1 MSINPDKSMKEEV
14 AAKPDS
20 EGSIPQPEAQ
30 PNAAIASAPSVASP
44 VTAAPGAIGVDATI
58 ATETSEGGEKDDF
71 DDWELD
77 PSAWQDIADEIENA
91 GPVLIDHLFTINL
104 AC

>member
-1 MSINPDKSMKEEV
+1 M

-20 EGSIPQPEAQ
+20 EEESIPQPEAQ
-30 PNAAIASAPSVASP
+30 PNNTISSVASAASP
-44 VTAAPGAIGVDATI
+44 VTTAPGAVGVDATI
-58 ATETSEGGEKDDF
+58 ATETSGGGEKDDF

-91 GPVLIDHLFTINL
+91 GAGMFKF
-104 AC
+104 